1 MTCCTRCTRC
11 LNAVC
16 RWCVPLRRSVPLAL
30 LLICMVASPAAPPL
44 PDVVLDT
51 CLSVDR
57 IGHGR
62 VGVDP
67 VAGRVQMLEQGP
79 LSPYRL
85 YLPDGDNSRWRIG
98 YASGNPGAGD
108 YLFVNSHRGY
118 IDRAIAL
125 GAEAASN
132 VQRPQEASFAL
143 LSHLDQRYL
152 CLMELRGE
160 RGGRQLRAVFVGR
173 IPFGMGGD
181 LHLYYKLATP
191 PPATTEPA
199 R

>member
-1 MTCCTRCTRC
+1 MTRC
-11 LNAVC
+11 LATVC
-16 RWCVPLRRSVPLAL
+16 YWCVPLRRSVPLAL
-30 LLICMVASPAAPPL
+30 LLICLAACPAAQPL
-44 PDVVLDT
+44 PGVVLDT
-51 CLSVDR
+51 CLAVDR
-57 IGHGR
+57 ASDSR
-62 VGVDP
+62 VTIDP

-125 GAEAASN
+125 GAEAAST

-143 LSHLDQRYL
+143 LSHLGQRYL

-191 PPATTEPA
+191 PPATTDPA